1 MWLGKPRWRVGVGL
15 VGSRIRQ
22 ARESIGISQA
32 AVALSLVPPK
42 QRSSIG
48 RYESGDDEP
57 SLDTIKQLATVL
69 NVEPCWL
76 AWGIEHGK

>member
-1 MWLGKPRWRVGVGL
+1 LPSVLRQPSTTLAGRL
-15 VGSRIRQ
+15 RQ

-42 QRSSIG
+42 QRSSIT
-48 RYESGDDEP
+48 RYESGHDEP
-57 SLDTIKQLATVL
+57 SLETVRQLATVL

-76 AWGIEHGK
+76 AWGVEHGK

>member
-1 MWLGKPRWRVGVGL
+1 MKIGLIGK
-15 VGSRIRQ
+15 RIRE

-48 RYESGDDEP
+48 RYESGHDEP
-57 SLDTIKQLATVL
+57 SLDTVAQLAKVL
-69 NVEPCWL
+69 EVSPCWL
-76 AWGIEHGK
+76 AFGDIHRAQ

>member
-1 MWLGKPRWRVGVGL
+1 ML
-15 VGSRIRQ
+15 GSRLRQ

-42 QRSSIG
+42 QRSSIT
-48 RYESGDDEP
+48 RYESGHDEP
-57 SLDTIKQLATVL
+57 SLDTVRQMAAAL

-76 AWGIEHGK
+76 AWGEEHAK

>member
-1 MWLGKPRWRVGVGL
+1 MKIGL
-15 VGSRIRQ
+15 VGKRIRE

-48 RYESGDDEP
+48 RYESGHDEP
-57 SLDTIKQLATVL
+57 SLGTVEQLAKVL
-69 NVEPCWL
+69 NVSPCWL
-76 AWGIEHGK
+76 AWGCDHAR

>member
-1 MWLGKPRWRVGVGL
+1 MDKSSNLSKRL
-15 VGSRIRQ
+15 RQ

-48 RYESGDDEP
+48 RYESGHDEP
-57 SLDTIKQLATVL
+57 SLDTVRQLATVL

-76 AWGIEHGK
+76 AWGVEHGK

>member
-1 MWLGKPRWRVGVGL
+1 MKIGL
-15 VGSRIRQ
+15 VGKRIRE

-48 RYESGDDEP
+48 RYESGHDEP
-57 SLDTIKQLATVL
+57 SLGTVEQLAAVL
-69 NVEPCWL
+69 NVTPCWL
-76 AWGIEHGK
+76 AWGCDHAK

>member
-1 MWLGKPRWRVGVGL
+1 MMKIGLIGK
-15 VGSRIRQ
+15 RIRE

-48 RYESGDDEP
+48 RYESGHDEP
-57 SLDTIKQLATVL
+57 SLATVEQLAKVL
-69 NVEPCWL
+69 NVSPCWL
-76 AWGIEHGK
+76 AFGDIHRAQ

>member
-1 MWLGKPRWRVGVGL
+1 MMKIGLIGK
-15 VGSRIRQ
+15 RIRE

-48 RYESGDDEP
+48 RYESGHDEP
-57 SLDTIKQLATVL
+57 SLGTVEQLAAVL
-69 NVEPCWL
+69 NVTPCWL
-76 AWGIEHGK
+76 AFGDIHRAQ

>member
-1 MWLGKPRWRVGVGL
+1 MAKSSNLSERL
-15 VGSRIRQ
+15 RQ

-48 RYESGDDEP
+48 RYESGHDEP
-57 SLDTIKQLATVL
+57 SLGTVEQLAAVL
-69 NVEPCWL
+69 NVSPCWL
-76 AWGIEHGK
+76 AFGDIHRAQ